1 MQQELFGMQGA
12 DEGIQLNMVDADV
25 HYYPSFLLPDQALH
39 YFNLLKHKLEWREE
53 QIQLYGK
60 LFKVPRLQ
68 AWYGDSEASYRYSN
82 LTMQPNSWIDSLLTL
97 KGLCEQ
103 KTSHTYNSVLAN
115 LYRDGQD
122 SMGMHSDD
130 EPELGLEPCIAS
142 LSLGQERTLIF
153 SHKSSKERI
162 RLPLVSGSLLIMKGK
177 TQKYWQHGI
186 AKTKRPLQARVNL
199 TFRTIFK

>member
-1 MQQELFGMQGA
+1 MQQELFGIQGA

-25 HYYPSFLLPDQALH
+25 YYYPSFLLPDQALH
-39 YFNLLKHKLEWREE
+39 YFNLLKHTLEWREE
-53 QIQLYGK
+53 HIRLYGK

-68 AWYGDSEASYRYSN
+68 AWYGDSEAGYCYSN
-82 LTMQPNSWIDSLLTL
+82 LTMQPESWTDPLIIL
-97 KGLCEQ
+97 KKLCEQ
-103 KTSHTYNSVLAN
+103 KTRHTYNSVLAN

-153 SHKSSKERI
+153 SHKTSKEKI

>member
-1 MQQELFGMQGA
+1 MQQELFDMLGP

-39 YFNLLKHKLEWREE
+39 YFNALKHKLEWREE

-68 AWYGDSEASYRYSN
+68 AWYGDSEASYCYSN
-82 LTMQPNSWIDSLLTL
+82 LSMQPNSWTDPLLQL
-97 KGLCEQ
+97 KSLCEQ
-103 KTSHTYNSVLAN
+103 KARHTYNSVLAN

-130 EPELGLEPCIAS
+130 EPELGAEPCIAS
-142 LSLGQERTLIF
+142 LSLGQERILVF
-153 SHKSSKERI
+153 SHKSSKDKF
-162 RLPLVSGSLLIMKGK
+162 RLPLASGSLLIMRGK

-199 TFRTIFK
+199 TFRTILK